1 MPRTKRETKLIAG
14 IKHVRLTC
22 NTCKLPVWTQA
33 KNADA
38 AQRYVSLTCLMPRFH
53 GQQLGL
59 TPGNRP
65 LNSEKEY
72 HG

>member
-1 MPRTKRETKLIAG
+1 MPRVKREVKLIAG
-14 IKHVRLTC
+14 VKHIKVVCTRC
-22 NTCKLPVWTQA
+22 ELPVWTQA
-33 KNADA
+33 KNIQAWT
-38 AQRYVSLTCLMPRFH
+38 RYVCWTCERPRFH

-72 HG
+72 NG